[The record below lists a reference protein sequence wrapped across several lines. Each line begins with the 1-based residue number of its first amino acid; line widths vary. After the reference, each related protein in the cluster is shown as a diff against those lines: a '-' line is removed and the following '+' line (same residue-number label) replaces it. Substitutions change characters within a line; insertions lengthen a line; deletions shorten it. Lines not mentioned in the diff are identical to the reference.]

1 MPKGSAALVGA
12 LLVPTATLSGD
23 ELSSRLWRQGL
34 ADHIRTMYEPCEDVR
49 SATELGFENDGRVI
63 RVVCEVGRSE
73 RVLRIVFYTDG
84 DISVQPW
91 TGN

>member
-63 RVVCEVGRSE
+63 RVVCEVGRGE